1 MSKLGQLSLLFSGL
15 TLAAFGVTRFFI
27 REWYPFYWV
36 MIGLIFVFVLAAV
49 FFDRVFYKEFFSM
62 KTTKH
67 GMNMGAMI
75 LMVFAILLM
84 VNFIGA
90 RNIKTFDFS
99 QAKRNT
105 LSDQSIKLLSSLTE
119 PLKIRFFYHE
129 KQEGQAENRR
139 AFRELIRKYQDNSS
153 QISLE
158 FIEVNER
165 PDLAESYGVKQG
177 KGIVFI
183 EYKGKKQSIE
193 KIDEQDMT
201 QALIRVMSDKS
212 KKIYFIEGHGEY
224 SLSDANSPK
233 GLGRLKTVL
242 ESKNYEVLTVAL
254 AQTGK
259 IPDDADAVAI
269 IAPVQGLL
277 AHETKAIDDYVKKG
291 GNVLVALEPKNK
303 SGLDAWVKGFGIEMQ
318 NDYLISVSNSPLPK
332 GITFAFQYSGTSE
345 ITKAFPKN
353 QISLFFLPQSIKKG
367 APLPGA
373 VIEYDELVKVGP
385 AMAITDLNAPMSRDE
400 GNYTSVYY
408 AKGKLT
414 PDAPKEF
421 QLIVYGDGDIFTN
434 DLLDANMNKDLVS
447 NSLSQL
453 AKDENLISIS
463 PKELSKTEIDPSQ
476 SKQAFFYFGIVFPI
490 PIIMLITSIVVW
502 YRRRNA

>member
-36 MIGLIFVFVLAAV
+36 MIGLIFVFLLAAV
-49 FFDRVFYKEFFSM
+49 FFDRKFYGEFFSM

-67 GMNMGAMI
+67 GMNMGVMI
-75 LMVFAILLM
+75 VLVFAILLM

-99 QAKRNT
+99 QAQRNT
-105 LSDQSIKLLSSLTE
+105 LSEQSVKLLETLTE

-129 KQEGQAENRR
+129 KQEGVEENRR
-139 AFRELIRKYQDNSS
+139 AFRELIRKYQDKTNK
-153 QISLE
+153 INLE
-158 FIEVNER
+158 FVEVNER
-165 PDLAESYGVKQG
+165 PDLAEEYGIKQG

-212 KKIYFIEGHGEY
+212 KKIYFLEGHGEY
-224 SLSDANSPK
+224 SLSDATSPK

-242 ESKNYEVLTVAL
+242 EGKNYEVMTLPL
-254 AQTGK
+254 AQAGK
-259 IPDDADAVAI
+259 IPDDVDVLAI
-269 IAPVQGLL
+269 VGPDQGFLE
-277 AHETKAIDDYVKKG
+277 HETKAISDYVKRG
-291 GNVLVALEPKNK
+291 GNIVLALEPKNK
-303 SGLDAWVKGFGIEMQ
+303 SGLDAWVKGFGLEMQ

-332 GITFAFQYSGTSE
+332 GITFAFQYSGTSD
-345 ITKAFPKN
+345 ITKSFPKN
-353 QISLFFLPQSIKKG
+353 QVALFFLPQSIKKSAA
-367 APLPGA
+367 APSGVA
-373 VIEYDELVKVGP
+373 YDELVKVGP
-385 AMAITDLNAPMSRDE
+385 AMAIIDLKAPMPKDE
-400 GNYTSVYY
+400 GNFTSVYY
-408 AKGKLT
+408 AKGKLAAN
-414 PDAPKEF
+414 DVKEF
-421 QLIVYGDGDIFTN
+421 QLVLYGDADIFTN

-447 NSLSQL
+447 NSFSQL

-463 PKELSKTEIDPSQ
+463 PKELTKTEIDPAQ
-476 SKQAFFYFGIVFPI
+476 TKQAFFYFGFVIPI
-490 PIIMLITSIVVW
+490 PLIMLITAIVVW

>member
-15 TLAAFGVTRFFI
+15 SLAAFGVTRFFI

-36 MIGLIFVFVLAAV
+36 IIGLVVFFLAAAF
-49 FFDRVFYKEFFSM
+49 FFDRKFYGEFFAM

-67 GMNMGAMI
+67 GMNMGVMI
-75 LMVFAILLM
+75 LLVFAIIFM

-99 QAKRNT
+99 QAQRNT
-105 LSDQSIKLLSSLTE
+105 LSEQSIKLLKDLKE

-129 KQEGQAENRR
+129 KEKESEDNRR

-158 FIEVNER
+158 FVEVNER

-177 KGIVFI
+177 KGIVFL

-212 KKIYFIEGHGEY
+212 KKIYFVEGHGEA
-224 SLSDANSPK
+224 SLSDTTSPK

-242 ESKNYEVLTVAL
+242 EGKNYQMASLPL
-254 AQTGK
+254 AQVGK
-259 IPDDADAVAI
+259 IPEDADAVAI
-269 IAPVQGLL
+269 VGGEQGFLE
-277 AHETKAIDDYVKKG
+277 HELKALTDYAKNG
-291 GNVLVALEPKNK
+291 GNLLLGLEPKNK
-303 SGLDAWVKGFGIEMQ
+303 TGLDAWLKGFGLEPQ
-318 NDYLISVSNSPLPK
+318 NDYLISVSDSPLPK
-332 GITFAFQYSGTSE
+332 GITFAFQYSSTSE
-345 ITKAFPKN
+345 ITKTFPKN
-353 QISLFFLPQSIKKG
+353 QVALFFLPQSIKKSAT
-367 APLPGA
+367 APTT
-373 VIEYDELVKVGP
+373 VTYDELVKVGP
-385 AMAITDLNAPMSRDE
+385 AVSLVDIKGPMPRDQ

-408 AKGKLT
+408 VKGKLAAT
-414 PDAPKEF
+414 DTKDF
-421 QLIVYGDGDIFTN
+421 QLILYGDADVFSN

-447 NSLSQL
+447 NSFSQL

-463 PKELSKTEIDPSQ
+463 PKELTKTEIDPSQ
-476 SKQAFFYFGIVFPI
+476 SKQAFFYFGIVIPL
-490 PIIMLITSIVVW
+490 PIIMLISAIVIW

>member
-1 MSKLGQLSLLFSGL
+1 MGKLGQLSLLFAGL

-36 MIGLIFVFVLAAV
+36 MLGLVVVFLGAAF
-49 FFDRVFYKEFFSM
+49 FFDRKFYGEFFAM

-67 GMNMGAMI
+67 GMNMGVMI
-75 LMVFAILLM
+75 LFVFAIIFM

-99 QAKRNT
+99 QAQRNT
-105 LSDQSIKLLSSLTE
+105 LSEQSIKLLKDLKE

-129 KQEGQAENRR
+129 KEKESDENRR
-139 AFRELIRKYQDNSS
+139 AFRELIRKYQDSSS

-158 FIEVNER
+158 FVEVNER

-177 KGIVFI
+177 KGIVFL

-212 KKIYFIEGHGEY
+212 KKIYFVEGHGEL
-224 SLSDANSPK
+224 SLSDTTSPK

-242 ESKNYEVLTVAL
+242 ESKNYQIATLAL
-254 AQTGK
+254 AQMGK
-259 IPDDADAVAI
+259 IPDDADVVAVIGAD
-269 IAPVQGLL
+269 QGFLE
-277 AHETKAIDDYVKKG
+277 HEIKALTEYSKNG
-291 GNVLVALEPKNK
+291 GNLILGLEPKGK
-303 SGLDAWVKGFGIEMQ
+303 SGLDTWVRAFGLELQ
-318 NDYLISVSNSPLPK
+318 NDYLISVSNTPLPK
-332 GITFAFQYSGTSE
+332 GITFAFQYSSTSE
-345 ITKAFPKN
+345 ITKSFPKN
-353 QISLFFLPQSIKKG
+353 QVALFFLPQSIRKSAS
-367 APLPGA
+367 APA
-373 VIEYDELVKVGP
+373 TITYDELVKVGP
-385 AMAITDLNAPMSRDE
+385 AVSLVDIKAPMPRDE

-408 AKGKLT
+408 AKGKT
-414 PDAPKEF
+414 AADDKKDF
-421 QLIVYGDGDIFTN
+421 QLILFGDADIFSN

-447 NSLSQL
+447 NSFSQL

-463 PKELSKTEIDPSQ
+463 PKELTKTEIDPSQ
-476 SKQAFFYFGIVFPI
+476 SKQAFFYFGIVIPL
-490 PIIMLITSIVVW
+490 PIIMLISAIVIW